1 MHGAALPGAAEDLSD
16 GPRQAFVGVGDAE
29 QDAGEATSRHAAQE
43 LAPKGLRL
51 GLVDVDADHLMA
63 AALDTA

>member
-1 MHGAALPGAAEDLSD
+1 MARVRPSWASETQSRTPEK
-16 GPRQAFVGVGDAE
+16 PR
-29 QDAGEATSRHAAQE
+29 SRHAAQE

-51 GLVDVDADHLMA
+51 GLADVDADHLMA